1 MPALQVELF
10 GASGARYVVDFYWPA
25 LCHIGEFD
33 GKTKYEDPVFLRG
46 RTPAQALA
54 DEKFR
59 EDDLRAAGYSFS
71 RWGWAVAL
79 VPARLATQ
87 LRRAGVR

>member
-1 MPALQVELF
+1 MPLLQVALV
-10 GASGARYVVDFYWPA
+10 GASGARYIVDFYWPC
-25 LCHIGEFD
+25 LRLIGEFD
-33 GKTKYEDPVFLRG
+33 GKSKYEDPEFLRG
-46 RTPAQALA
+46 RTAAQALA
-54 DEKFR
+54 DEKYR

-79 VPARLATQ
+79 SPARLATQ